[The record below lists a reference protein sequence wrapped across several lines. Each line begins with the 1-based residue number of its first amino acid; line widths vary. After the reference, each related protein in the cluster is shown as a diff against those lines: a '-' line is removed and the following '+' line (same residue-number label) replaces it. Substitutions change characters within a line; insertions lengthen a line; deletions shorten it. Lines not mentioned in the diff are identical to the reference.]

1 MAQAGSLKAPPAKR
15 KVFADVSNTV
25 RQPAAKDDAHGSKS
39 AQLDGLKDD
48 AAASTKEQNKVNGLL
63 KPAQRPLSAIIVKSD
78 AAKQNHTDPSLLR
91 KVLSK
96 KSTTV
101 FKETQSDPV
110 AESKPSYDAVSA
122 PVPTRQPL
130 AARSKSRPNIEHGPI
145 PIEPEAKLLP
155 VEAVASHA
163 PTDRQTQRQLQDAVA
178 PVDAI
183 HLPVAEELISVGA
196 EVKYSAV
203 QIEVQEN
210 YEYVDALEQQARA
223 LENERNEEL
232 AKAHALAQLEQEE
245 YWDEDEEEEYYDADG
260 YTTARSRSENTTGG
274 VTLHLA
280 PRITAKSQ
288 RELEAAKVYVETHKT
303 TEDIEDEQWDTSMVA
318 EYAEEIFEYMREQEV
333 SIYFFDANTVTD
345 LRLGEDAAQPHVHGP
360 PVRNSVVHAVGADGL
375 VGSGPQS
382 LHPLA

>member
-1 MAQAGSLKAPPAKR
+1 MTQAGGLKAPPAKR
-15 KVFADVSNTV
+15 KAFADVSNTV
-25 RQPAAKDDAHGSKS
+25 RQPAAKDDSHASKS
-39 AQLDGLKDD
+39 AQLDVLKDS
-48 AAASTKEQNKVNGLL
+48 AAASAKEQSKTNGLL

-110 AESKPSYDAVSA
+110 ADSKPSYDAVSA

-145 PIEPEAKLLP
+145 SIEPEAKLLP
-155 VEAVASHA
+155 VEAAVAHA
-163 PTDRQTQRQLQDAVA
+163 PTTRQTQHPVRDANT
-178 PVDAI
+178 PVDTA
-183 HLPVAEELISVGA
+183 HMPVAEELISVA
-196 EVKYSAV
+196 SEIRYSAV

-210 YEYVDALEQQARA
+210 FEYVDALEDQARA

-232 AKAHALAQLEQEE
+232 AKSHALAQLEQEE
-245 YWDEDEEEEYYDADG
+245 YWDEDEDEEYFDADG
-260 YTTARSRSENTTGG
+260 YTTGRSRSENTTGG

-288 RELEAAKVYVETHKT
+288 RELEAARVYVETHKT

-318 EYAEEIFEYMREQEV
+318 EYSEEIFEYMREQEV
-333 SIYFFDANTVTD
+333 SIRCVAPT
-345 LRLGEDAAQPHVHGP
+345 
-360 PVRNSVVHAVGADGL
+360 
-375 VGSGPQS
+375 S
-382 LHPLA
+382 LLTLY